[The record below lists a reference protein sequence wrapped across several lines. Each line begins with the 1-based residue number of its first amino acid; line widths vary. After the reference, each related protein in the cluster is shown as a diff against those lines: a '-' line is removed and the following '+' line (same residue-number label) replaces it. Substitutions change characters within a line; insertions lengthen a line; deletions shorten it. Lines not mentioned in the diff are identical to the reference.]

1 MEEKNNFF
9 KLQQYLLL
17 ERSPL
22 WILQPKITIYLA
34 VDYRMHLQFSAILA
48 KSPARLKGSQHLLVE
63 GEILPTSGPG
73 CGGLL
78 NNCAV
83 CTLHAVCSAQGGVG
97 TLSFLEHHRFSSS
110 HNSLRCI

>member
-1 MEEKNNFF
+1 MNGEKNNFF

-17 ERSPL
+17 EISPL

-73 CGGLL
+73 RGGLL

-83 CTLHAVCSAQGGVG
+83 CTLHAVYSDLEGVE
-97 TLSFLEHHRFSSS
+97 TLS
-110 HNSLRCI
+110 

>member
-1 MEEKNNFF
+1 M
-9 KLQQYLLL
+9 
-17 ERSPL
+17 

-63 GEILPTSGPG
+63 EEILPTSGPG
-73 CGGLL
+73 RNGLL

-83 CTLHAVCSAQGGVG
+83 CTLHAVCLDLEGVEN
-97 TLSFLEHHRFSSS
+97 LS
-110 HNSLRCI
+110 

>member
-9 KLQQYLLL
+9 KLQHYLLL
-17 ERSPL
+17 DRSPL

-48 KSPARLKGSQHLLVE
+48 KSPARLKGFQHLLVE
-63 GEILPTSGPG
+63 GEILPTSGRG
-73 CGGLL
+73 RSGLL

-83 CTLHAVCSAQGGVG
+83 CTLHAVCLDLEGVEN
-97 TLSFLEHHRFSSS
+97 LS
-110 HNSLRCI
+110 